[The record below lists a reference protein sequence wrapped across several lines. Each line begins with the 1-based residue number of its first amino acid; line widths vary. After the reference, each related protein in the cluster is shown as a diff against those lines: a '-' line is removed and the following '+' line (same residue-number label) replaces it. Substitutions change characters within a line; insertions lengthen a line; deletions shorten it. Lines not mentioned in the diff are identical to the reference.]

1 MSSRGWTVVAILF
14 SISALLQI
22 VALEAKIVR
31 GSYLQGAQDHFLGK
45 VECTMLAGEAVC
57 KKLKTETEEKTQ

>member
-1 MSSRGWTVVAILF
+1 MNSRVWTVVAILF

-22 VALEAKIVR
+22 VALGAKLVS

-45 VECTMLAGEAVC
+45 VECVMLSGEVVC
-57 KKLKTETEEKTQ
+57 KELKMESDGQSQ